1 MSGCTSCVTQKTP
14 TLKHRAP
21 LQPICAGRPLEIVAM
36 DLTGPFTE
44 SPSGNS
50 YILLVGDYF
59 NKWLEAY
66 AMPDLEAT
74 TIAQKLQ

>member
-1 MSGCTSCVTQKTP
+1 
-14 TLKHRAP
+14 
-21 LQPICAGRPLEIVAM
+21 M

-50 YILLVGDYF
+50 YILVVGDYF

-66 AMPDLEAT
+66 AVPDLEAT
-74 TIAQKLQ
+74 TIAQKF